1 LSIKLGSSELAKYPF
16 LQEAS
21 AYIQESKFDFAEF
34 DRPEMIHI
42 INRAVE
48 KLENELKGKIYSN
61 LDEYEIEIMTFL
73 VSLLLIKSIGLEEV
87 SKKCSLFEAMRV
99 ERFLSTDLSIE
110 RSSQKKKLLVQKIFQ
125 DLFDINIDVDSTSSI
140 CKLSVPDYLLRASKM
155 YEQEWKLINRSVKDG
170 YVYLDTD
177 EAVRLI
183 RNELSN
189 LIYTRIKNMK
199 VYEVPIII
207 KSKAD
212 ELRKKYSGRY
222 IYRNQF
228 KILEYPPC
236 IKHAMEIINKG
247 ENLPHSARF
256 MLATYMLAIGKTE
269 EEVIEIFKNSPDYN
283 EKITRYQVEH
293 LAGKKGSHIKY
304 SVPSCDRLRSED
316 LCFAVKEC
324 ENLINPIQFGR
335 RKLT

>member
-1 LSIKLGSSELAKYPF
+1 LAKYPF

-125 DLFDINIDVDSTSSI
+125 DLFDINIDVDSTTSI

-222 IYRNQF
+222 VYRNQF

>member
-21 AYIQESKFDFAEF
+21 AYIQETKFDFEEF

-48 KLENELKGKIYSN
+48 KLESELKGKIYSN

-73 VSLLLIKSIGLEEV
+73 VSLLLIKSIGLEEI
-87 SKKCSLFEAMRV
+87 SRKCSLFEAMRV
-99 ERFLSTDLSIE
+99 EKFLSTDLSNE
-110 RSSQKKKLLVQKIFQ
+110 RSLQKKKLLVQKIFQ
-125 DLFDINIDVDSTSSI
+125 ELFKIDIDVDSTTSI
-140 CKLSVPDYLLRASKM
+140 CKLSIADYLHRASKM
-155 YEQEWKLINRSVKDG
+155 NEQEWKLINRSVKDG

-199 VYEVPIII
+199 VFEVPILI

-222 IYRNQF
+222 VYRNQF

-256 MLATYMLAIGKTE
+256 MLATYLLAIGKTE
-269 EEVIEIFKNSPDYN
+269 EDVIEIFKNSPDYN

-304 SVPSCDRLRSED
+304 SVPSCDKLRSED
-316 LCFAVKEC
+316 LCFAIKEC

-335 RKLT
+335 RKFK

>member
-1 LSIKLGSSELAKYPF
+1 MSIKLGSSELAKYPF

-140 CKLSVPDYLLRASKM
+140 CKLSVADYLLRASKM

>member
-1 LSIKLGSSELAKYPF
+1 
-16 LQEAS
+16 
-21 AYIQESKFDFAEF
+21 
-34 DRPEMIHI
+34 
-42 INRAVE
+42 
-48 KLENELKGKIYSN
+48 
-61 LDEYEIEIMTFL
+61 MTFL

-222 IYRNQF
+222 VYRNQF

>member
-1 LSIKLGSSELAKYPF
+1 MGSSELAKYPF

-199 VYEVPIII
+199 VYEVPILI

-222 IYRNQF
+222 VYRNQF

>member
-1 LSIKLGSSELAKYPF
+1 MSIKLGSSELAKYPF

-125 DLFDINIDVDSTSSI
+125 ELFNINIDVDSTSSI
-140 CKLSVPDYLLRASKM
+140 CKLSIPDYLLRASKM

-199 VYEVPIII
+199 VYEVPILI

-222 IYRNQF
+222 VYRNQF
-228 KILEYPPC
+228 KILDYPPC

>member
-1 LSIKLGSSELAKYPF
+1 MGSSELAKYPF

-21 AYIQESKFDFAEF
+21 DYILETKFDFAEF

-48 KLENELKGKIYSN
+48 KLEKELQGIIYSN

-125 DLFDINIDVDSTSSI
+125 ELFNINIDFNSTSSI
-140 CKLSVPDYLLRASKM
+140 CKLSIPDYLLRASQM

-189 LIYTRIKNMK
+189 LIYTRVKNMK
-199 VYEVPIII
+199 VYEVPILI

-222 IYRNQF
+222 VYRNQF

>member
-1 LSIKLGSSELAKYPF
+1 LAKYPF

-189 LIYTRIKNMK
+189 LIYTRVKNMK
-199 VYEVPIII
+199 VYEVPILI

-222 IYRNQF
+222 VYRNQF
-228 KILEYPPC
+228 KILDYPPC

>member
-1 LSIKLGSSELAKYPF
+1 MGSSELAKYPF

-21 AYIQESKFDFAEF
+21 AYIQETKFDFEEF

-48 KLENELKGKIYSN
+48 KLESELKGKIYSN

-73 VSLLLIKSIGLEEV
+73 VSLLLIKSIGLEEI
-87 SKKCSLFEAMRV
+87 SRKCSLFEAMRV
-99 ERFLSTDLSIE
+99 EKFLSTDLSNE
-110 RSSQKKKLLVQKIFQ
+110 RSLQKKKLLVQKIFQ
-125 DLFDINIDVDSTSSI
+125 ELFKIDIDVDSTTSI
-140 CKLSVPDYLLRASKM
+140 CKLNITDYLQRASKM
-155 YEQEWKLINRSVKDG
+155 NEQEWKLINRSVKDG

-199 VYEVPIII
+199 VSEVPILI

-212 ELRKKYSGRY
+212 ELKRKYSGRY
-222 IYRNQF
+222 VYRNQF

-269 EEVIEIFKNSPDYN
+269 EDVIEIFKNSPDYN

-304 SVPSCDRLRSED
+304 SVPSCDKLRSED
-316 LCFAVKEC
+316 LCFAIKEC

-335 RKLT
+335 RKFK

>member
-1 LSIKLGSSELAKYPF
+1 MGSSELAKYPF

-125 DLFDINIDVDSTSSI
+125 DLFDINVDVDSTSSI

-189 LIYTRIKNMK
+189 LIYTRVKNMK
-199 VYEVPIII
+199 VYEVPILI

-222 IYRNQF
+222 VYRNQF
-228 KILEYPPC
+228 KILDYPPC

>member
-1 LSIKLGSSELAKYPF
+1 MGSSELAKYPF

-21 AYIQESKFDFAEF
+21 SYIQESKFDFAEF

-140 CKLSVPDYLLRASKM
+140 CKLSIPDYLLRASQM

-199 VYEVPIII
+199 IYEVPIII

-222 IYRNQF
+222 VYRNQF

-324 ENLINPIQFGR
+324 ESLINPIQFGR

>member
-1 LSIKLGSSELAKYPF
+1 LAKYPF

-199 VYEVPIII
+199 IYEVPIII

-222 IYRNQF
+222 VYRNQF

>member
-1 LSIKLGSSELAKYPF
+1 MSIKLGSSELAKYPF

>member
-1 LSIKLGSSELAKYPF
+1 MGSSELAKYPF

-21 AYIQESKFDFAEF
+21 DYIQETKFDFAEF

-73 VSLLLIKSIGLEEV
+73 VSLLLIKSIGLEEI

-110 RSSQKKKLLVQKIFQ
+110 RSQKKKLLVQKIFQ
-125 DLFDINIDVDSTSSI
+125 ELFNINIDFDSTSSI
-140 CKLSVPDYLLRASKM
+140 CKLSIPDYLLRASKM
-155 YEQEWKLINRSVKDG
+155 HEQEWKLINRSIKDG
-170 YVYLDTD
+170 FVYLDTD

-199 VYEVPIII
+199 VYEVPILI

-222 IYRNQF
+222 VYRNQF

-269 EEVIEIFKNSPDYN
+269 EEIIEIFKNSPDYN
-283 EKITRYQVEH
+283 ERITRYQVEH
-293 LAGKKGSHIKY
+293 LAGKKGSLIKY

>member
-1 LSIKLGSSELAKYPF
+1 LAKYPF

-48 KLENELKGKIYSN
+48 KLENELQGKIYSN

-199 VYEVPIII
+199 IYEVPIII

-222 IYRNQF
+222 VYRNQF

-324 ENLINPIQFGR
+324 ESLINPIQFGR

>member
-1 LSIKLGSSELAKYPF
+1 LAKYPF

-21 AYIQESKFDFAEF
+21 DYIQETKFDFAEF

-48 KLENELKGKIYSN
+48 KLENELQGKVYSN

-87 SKKCSLFEAMRV
+87 SKKCCLFEAMRV

-110 RSSQKKKLLVQKIFQ
+110 RSQKKKLLVQKIFQ
-125 DLFDINIDVDSTSSI
+125 ELFNINIDVDSTSSI
-140 CKLSVPDYLLRASKM
+140 CKLSIPDYLLRASKM

-170 YVYLDTD
+170 YVFLDTD

-189 LIYTRIKNMK
+189 LIYTRIKKMK
-199 VYEVPIII
+199 VYEVPILI

-222 IYRNQF
+222 VYRNQF
-228 KILEYPPC
+228 EILEYPPC

-283 EKITRYQVEH
+283 EKVTRYQVEH

>member
-1 LSIKLGSSELAKYPF
+1 MGSSELAKYPF

-99 ERFLSTDLSIE
+99 ERFLSTDLSVE

-125 DLFDINIDVDSTSSI
+125 ELFNINIDFDSTSSI
-140 CKLSVPDYLLRASKM
+140 CKLTIADYLLRASLM

-199 VYEVPIII
+199 VYEVPILI

-222 IYRNQF
+222 VYRNQF

>member
-1 LSIKLGSSELAKYPF
+1 MGSSELAKYPF

-21 AYIQESKFDFAEF
+21 DYILETKFDFAEF

-48 KLENELKGKIYSN
+48 KLEKELQGKIYSN

-125 DLFDINIDVDSTSSI
+125 ELFNINIDFNSTSSI
-140 CKLSVPDYLLRASKM
+140 CKLSIPDYLLRASQM

-189 LIYTRIKNMK
+189 LIYTRVKNMK
-199 VYEVPIII
+199 VYEVPILI

-222 IYRNQF
+222 VYRNQF

>member
-1 LSIKLGSSELAKYPF
+1 LAKYPF

-21 AYIQESKFDFAEF
+21 DYILETKFDFAEF

-48 KLENELKGKIYSN
+48 KLEKELQGKIYSN

-125 DLFDINIDVDSTSSI
+125 ELFNINIDFNSTSSI
-140 CKLSVPDYLLRASKM
+140 CKLSIPDYLLRASQM

-189 LIYTRIKNMK
+189 LIYTRVKNMK
-199 VYEVPIII
+199 VYEVPILI

-222 IYRNQF
+222 VYRNQF